1 MRKTILSADD
11 SASMREMIS
20 FTLRNAGYNV
30 VEAVDG
36 QDALT
41 KISSSA
47 PHMLITDLNMPN
59 MDGIELIRQVRAL
72 PQCKYIPIVMLTTES
87 QDAKKQAGRAAGASG
102 WIVKP
107 FRSEQL
113 VMVAKK
119 LLPES
124 CQ

>member
-1 MRKTILSADD
+1 MSKTILTADD
-11 SASMREMIS
+11 STSMREMIT
-20 FTLRNAGYNV
+20 FTLRNAGYDV

-36 QDALT
+36 QDALA
-41 KISSSA
+41 KIAAA
-47 PHMLITDLNMPN
+47 PPQMLITDLNMPN
-59 MDGIELIRQVRAL
+59 MDGLELIRRVRAL

-87 QDAKKQAGRAAGASG
+87 QDTKKQAGREAGASG

-119 LLPES
+119 LLPT
-124 CQ
+124 

>member
-1 MRKTILSADD
+1 MTKTILTADD
-11 SASMREMIS
+11 SVSMRQLVS

-36 QDALT
+36 RDALA
-41 KISSSA
+41 KIASNA

-59 MDGIELIRQVRAL
+59 VDGIELIRQVRAL

-87 QDAKKQAGRAAGASG
+87 GDAKKQAGRAAGASG

-107 FRSEQL
+107 FRGEQL
-113 VMVAKK
+113 VTVAKK
-119 LLPES
+119 LLP
-124 CQ
+124 

>member
-1 MRKTILSADD
+1 MTNTILTADD

-30 VEAVDG
+30 IEAVDG
-36 QDALT
+36 RDALAKLNQT
-41 KISSSA
+41 A
-47 PHMLITDLNMPN
+47 PHMLITDLNMPG
-59 MDGIELIRQVRAL
+59 MDGIELIRQARAL

-87 QDAKKQAGRAAGASG
+87 QDAKKQAGKAAGASG

-119 LLPES
+119 LLP
-124 CQ
+124 